1 MIEVVQM
8 QGTTADEVFD
18 SFDSSFRDKEVIPY
32 MLKLLWLKKAVARYS
47 IELEPLDFNE
57 ENMAFDTAIG
67 QYAIDTL
74 AAFMKQMYQ
83 EREVSKVNKRVSIV
97 SKDISIDGTGSQK
110 SAARNELEY
119 DSSKSAYMVQMQ
131 KPTAYD

>member
-1 MIEVVQM
+1 MER
-8 QGTTADEVFD
+8 TTANEVFD
-18 SFDSSFRDKEVIPY
+18 SFDSSFRDKEIIPDG
-32 MLKLLWLKKAVARYS
+32 LKLVWLKKAVARYS
-47 IELEPLDFNE
+47 TELDTINFNE
-57 ENMAFDTAIG
+57 DEMSFDTTID
-67 QYAIDTL
+67 QYVIDTL

-97 SKDISIDGTGSQK
+97 TKDISIDGSGTTK

-119 DSSKSAYMVQMQ
+119 DNSKSAFMVQMQ

>member
-1 MIEVVQM
+1 ME
-8 QGTTADEVFD
+8 GTTANEVFD
-18 SFDSSFRDKEVIPY
+18 SFDSSFRDKEIIPDG
-32 MLKLLWLKKAVARYS
+32 LKLVWLKKAVARYS
-47 IELEPLDFNE
+47 AELETIEFNE
-57 ENMAFDTAIG
+57 DEMSFSTVID
-67 QYAIDTL
+67 QYVIDTL
-74 AAFMKQMYQ
+74 AAFMKQLYQ

-131 KPTAYD
+131 KQTAYD

>member
-1 MIEVVQM
+1 MMER
-8 QGTTADEVFD
+8 TTANEVFD
-18 SFDSSFRDKEVIPY
+18 SFDSSFRDKEIIPDG
-32 MLKLLWLKKAVARYS
+32 LKLVWLKKAVARYS
-47 IELEPLDFNE
+47 TELDTINFNE
-57 ENMAFDTAIG
+57 DEMSFDTNID

-97 SKDISIDGTGSQK
+97 TKDISIDGSGTTK

-119 DSSKSAYMVQMQ
+119 DNSKSAYMVQMQ

>member
-1 MIEVVQM
+1 ME
-8 QGTTADEVFD
+8 GTTANEVFD
-18 SFDSSFRDKEVIPY
+18 SFDSSFRDKEIIPDG
-32 MLKLLWLKKAVARYS
+32 LKLVWLKKAVARYS
-47 IELEPLDFNE
+47 TELETLEFNE
-57 ENMAFDTAIG
+57 EEMSFNKVIN
-67 QYAIDTL
+67 QYVIDTL
-74 AAFMKQMYQ
+74 ATFMKQMYQ

>member
-1 MIEVVQM
+1 ME
-8 QGTTADEVFD
+8 GTTANEVFD
-18 SFDSSFRDKEVIPY
+18 SFDSSFRDKEIIPDG
-32 MLKLLWLKKAVARYS
+32 LKLVWLKKAVARYS
-47 IELEPLDFNE
+47 TELEALEFDEEEMSFNTVI
-57 ENMAFDTAIG
+57 N
-67 QYAIDTL
+67 QYVIDTL

-119 DSSKSAYMVQMQ
+119 DISKSAYMVQMQ

>member
-1 MIEVVQM
+1 ME
-8 QGTTADEVFD
+8 GTTAIEVFD
-18 SFDSSFRDKEVIPY
+18 SFDSSFRDKEEIPFG
-32 MLKLLWLKKAVARYS
+32 LKLVWLKKAVARYS
-47 IELEPLDFNE
+47 TELEKIDFNE
-57 ENMAFDTAIG
+57 DEMSFGTVID
-67 QYAIDTL
+67 QYTIDTL
-74 AAFMKQMYQ
+74 AAFMKQLYQ

-119 DSSKSAYMVQMQ
+119 DTSKSAYMVQMQ

>member
-1 MIEVVQM
+1 MNV
-8 QGTTADEVFD
+8 TTADEIFD

-32 MLKLLWLKKAVARYS
+32 SLKTLWLKKAVARYS
-47 IELEPLDFNE
+47 TELESLEFDE
-57 ENMAFDTAIG
+57 EDLSFSTAIN
-67 QYAIDTL
+67 QYVIDTL

-119 DSSKSAYMVQMQ
+119 DSSKSSYMVQMQ